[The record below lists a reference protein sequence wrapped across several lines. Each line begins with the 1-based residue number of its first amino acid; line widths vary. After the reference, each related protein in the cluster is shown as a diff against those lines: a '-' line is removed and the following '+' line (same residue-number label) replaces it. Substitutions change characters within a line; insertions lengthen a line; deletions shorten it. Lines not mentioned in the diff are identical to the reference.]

1 MDTKKIDEKKRAE
14 KRAKAKIKW
23 AKKRAALEKAYRQWG
38 GKPVR
43 GRPRVGGPG
52 SKTVL
57 FTIRMPL
64 GLRRQLK
71 PVPAD
76 EIRRALD
83 ICASR
88 HAQGGIIDTR
98 ERLPMKKVDQN
109 GPQGPG
115 QGLEPQEQ
123 APAPAQDAPR
133 GQDGPASGP
142 PAAQAAPGPV
152 KIGWAAGRSMCPDTE
167 TLFNE

>member
-1 MDTKKIDEKKRAE
+1 MDTKNKR
-14 KRAKAKIKW
+14 K
-23 AKKRAALEKAYRQWG
+23 
-38 GKPVR
+38 R
-43 GRPRVGGPG
+43 GRPTLSENGAKSV
-52 SKTVL
+52 K
-57 FTIRMPL
+57 FTIRMPPDL
-64 GLRRQLK
+64 LRRLK
-71 PVPAD
+71 GVPPD
-76 EIRRALD
+76 EIRYSLG
-83 ICASR
+83 ICAGR
-88 HAQGGIIDTR
+88 HELGGIIDTR
-98 ERLPMKKVDQN
+98 ERPPMKKVDQD
-109 GPQGPG
+109 GS